1 MKKKDFTVF
10 QITEPNTGGTIEEM
24 RFPPSR
30 TIQPLQEVLDEK
42 GERRLIRYIPTEK
55 SIYVD
60 EQKTPFSWD
69 DYKIGKGVRLQKPEF
84 VDGYMIVNHSQKRL
98 LEFMKAAKNNIVNA
112 KNNDVRSWT
121 YFEIDLEAENK
132 EELEVLERF
141 AGIQEKIFH
150 MTKEDAMSLIVLYG
164 VPVETAREETLNSMR
179 MFLIRKAEEDMDK
192 FESFLTDDMNNY
204 KFEVI
209 EAMNLGILVKQ
220 GNIIKW
226 EDGNRASTA
235 PEGQDPI
242 AILAE
247 KMLVDKNLTD
257 AIRRRIKIR
266 KGGYDSIKS
275 QEEIIETS
283 VDVLE
288 GLTKDE
294 LVDKIIEMNKEGH
307 KLFDRKGA
315 VFHLNEQQLKLEDSE
330 HRGGY
335 DAAREYLL
343 DPEGID
349 AFEQLKAKL
358 ILTLN
363 G

>member
-1 MKKKDFTVF
+1 MRKKDFTVF
-10 QITEPNTGGTIEEM
+10 QITEPNTGGTVEGM
-24 RFPPSR
+24 NFPPSK
-30 TIQPLQEVLDEK
+30 TISPVQEILDEN

-60 EQKTPFSWD
+60 KQSTPFNWD
-69 DYKIGKGVRLQKPEF
+69 DYRIGKGVRLQKPEF

-98 LEFMKAAKNNIVNA
+98 LEFMKASRNNITNA
-112 KNNDVRSWT
+112 VKNDVRGWT
-121 YFEIDLEAENK
+121 FFEIDLESENK
-132 EELEVLERF
+132 EELESLERF

-150 MTKEDAMSLIVLYG
+150 MKQEDAMSLVVLYG
-164 VPVETAREETLNSMR
+164 VPVETAREESLNAMR

-192 FESFLTDDMNNY
+192 FESFLSDDMNTY
-204 KFEVI
+204 KFEII
-209 EAMNLGILVKQ
+209 EAMNLGILIKN

-226 EDGNRASTA
+226 EDGNRAATA
-235 PEGQDPI
+235 PEGQNPI
-242 AILAE
+242 SILAE

-266 KGGYDSIKS
+266 KGGYDSIKT

-288 GLTKDE
+288 GLDKDE
-294 LVDKIIEMNKEGH
+294 LVDKVLEMNKEGN
-307 KLFDRKGA
+307 KLLDRKGA
-315 VFHLNEQQLKLEDSE
+315 VFYLGDQMLKLEESE

-343 DPEGID
+343 DPEGKD

-358 ILTLN
+358 ILSLS
-363 G
+363 